1 MRFLSF
7 LAVVL
12 FVVTGSASVA
22 LGEESKDIAPWAEAC
37 RHYRSPRHFVTE
49 STLYCFRQTDQ
60 KGCKTEAQ
68 TYFER
73 CRFSGDFQKMSARA
87 GARMLLVLA
96 LTSVRSVHHIDL

>member
-1 MRFLSF
+1 MRFLSC
-7 LAVVL
+7 LAVIL
-12 FVVTGSASVA
+12 FV
-22 LGEESKDIAPWAEAC
+22 LGGLAPMARADEPKEVAPWGEAC

-60 KGCKTEAQ
+60 KRCQSEAQ

-73 CRFSGDFQKMSARA
+73 CRFAGDFQKMSARM
-87 GARMLLVLA
+87 GARMLIVLA

>member
-7 LAVVL
+7 LAVLL
-12 FVVTGSASVA
+12 FVVTGLASAA
-22 LGEESKDIAPWAEAC
+22 LAEESKESAPWAQAC
-37 RHYRSPRHFVTE
+37 RHYHSARHFVTE

-60 KGCKTEAQ
+60 KGCKAEAHA
-68 TYFER
+68 YFER